1 MTDLLS
7 SLKKLQSYEKKLA
20 ESHSKAVLV
29 GVISDQLTKRVYKD
43 GTPLLEVAATNE
55 YGEPRRKIPRRSFLK
70 MTFEIKSNDINSF
83 IQNQYKL
90 VFEKG
95 RSTTQALG
103 LVGVKAKNLVAE
115 AFNTGGF
122 GRWKPLSQETIDA
135 RPKKTTTILID
146 TGTLRTS
153 ITWKVI

>member
-20 ESHSKAVLV
+20 ESKAKFVVV

-55 YGEPRRKIPRRSFLK
+55 FGTSKIPRRSFLK
-70 MTFEIKSNDINSF
+70 MTFEIKSNEMNSF
-83 IQNQYKL
+83 IQNQYKK

-95 RSTTQALG
+95 RSTNQALG

-122 GRWKPLSQETIDA
+122 GRWKPLSPETIDA

-153 ITWKVI
+153 ITWKVV